1 MDTNGDVVLNSS
13 ERTNF
18 QIDRGLLVF
27 GGLEI
32 QNIALLDSWKAAGVK
47 KKRGIGKGGRMEVN
61 GFFSERPNDWNARR
75 CDRRF
80 YMRESEVS
88 RLLMVKVC

>member
-1 MDTNGDVVLNSS
+1 MDTDCDVVLNSS

-32 QNIALLDSWKAAGVK
+32 ENIALFDSWKATGVEK
-47 KKRGIGKGGRMEVN
+47 ERGIGKGRRMEVN
-61 GFFSERPNDWNARR
+61 GFFSERPNNWNASR
-75 CDRRF
+75 CNWRF
-80 YMRESEVS
+80 
-88 RLLMVKVC
+88 

>member
-1 MDTNGDVVLNSS
+1 
-13 ERTNF
+13 
-18 QIDRGLLVF
+18 
-27 GGLEI
+27 
-32 QNIALLDSWKAAGVK
+32 
-47 KKRGIGKGGRMEVN
+47 MEVN
-61 GFFSERPNDWNARR
+61 GFFSKRPNDWDARR